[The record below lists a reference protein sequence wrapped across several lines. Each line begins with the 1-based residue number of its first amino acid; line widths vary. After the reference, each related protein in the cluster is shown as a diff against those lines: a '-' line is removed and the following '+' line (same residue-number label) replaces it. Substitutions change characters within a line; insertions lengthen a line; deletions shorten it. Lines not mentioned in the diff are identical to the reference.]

1 MAIYRE
7 DKKLTHEEV
16 VEASGEDAKLYI
28 EQKDGEISLDIE
40 GNNASLGYLLFLIGR
55 QNPDFAQVIK
65 DAHDVLKA
73 ADMFSKLKV
82 GEEE

>member
-40 GNNASLGYLLFLIGR
+40 GK
-55 QNPDFAQVIK
+55 NPDFAQVIK

-73 ADMFSKLKV
+73 ADMFSKLKM